1 MKRIALII
9 VIIVLA
15 AVAIK
20 GPDSLIG
27 LAKMSRSAADN
38 GGSLPVPYWQDRCPT

>member
-9 VIIVLA
+9 VLVILA
-15 AVAIK
+15 VVAYK

-27 LAKMSRSAADN
+27 LAR
-38 GGSLPVPYWQDRCPT
+38 